1 VRPGQLA
8 LGSVDRVDR
17 VENLTRRR
25 ALERGYWFARGLLDV
40 PPLTALRAQ
49 VLGICARR
57 GWLEARRGFANDS
70 PEFLQLQKEVQ
81 SLAEFDALRRDARL
95 RTALEELLG
104 GAVRDRQGDV
114 CRLSFPEAPEFTTP
128 PHRDQTYTKRTD
140 AVWTAWIPLADCPRR
155 QGSLAVLPRS
165 NLLGLGN
172 AVPRGARWRRFDFA
186 AGDVLFVHSLTLHR
200 ALVNR
205 SAEIRVSVDYRY
217 SSMAAMNSL
226 AQ

>member
-1 VRPGQLA
+1 MRPGQLA
-8 LGSVDRVDR
+8 VGSVDRVDR
-17 VENLTRRR
+17 VETLTHRR
-25 ALERGYWFARGLLDV
+25 ALERGYWFARGLLDA
-40 PPLTALRAQ
+40 PPLTALCAQ

-57 GWLEARRGFANDS
+57 GWLEGRRGFANDS
-70 PEFLQLQKEVQ
+70 PEFLQLQLEVH
-81 SLAEFDALRRDARL
+81 SLPAFDALRRDARL

-114 CRLSFPEAPEFTTP
+114 CRLLFPAAPEFTTP
-128 PHRDQTYTKRTD
+128 PHRDQTHMKRAD
-140 AVWTAWIPLADCPRR
+140 AVWTAWIPLGDCPRR

-165 NLLGLGN
+165 NQLGLGN

-217 SSMAAMNSL
+217 SSMAAMNTL

>member
-1 VRPGQLA
+1 
-8 LGSVDRVDR
+8 VDRVDR
-17 VENLTRRR
+17 VETLTRRR
-25 ALERGYWFARGLLDV
+25 AVERGYWFARGLLDAA
-40 PPLTALRAQ
+40 PLTALRAQ

-57 GWLEARRGFANDS
+57 GWLEGRRGFAYDS
-70 PEFLQLQKEVQ
+70 PEFLQLQLEVH
-81 SLAEFDALRRDARL
+81 SLPAFDALRRDVRL

-104 GAVRDRQGDV
+104 GAARDRQGDV
-114 CRLSFPEAPEFTTP
+114 CRLSFPETPELTTP
-128 PHRDQTYTKRTD
+128 PHRDQTYTKRTG

-165 NLLGLGN
+165 NHLGLGN
-172 AVPRGARWRRFDFA
+172 AVPAGARWRRFDFA

-217 SSMAAMNSL
+217 SSMAAVNSL